1 MDKFLVIQTSFIGD
15 VILATAIIES
25 LHAERPEAR
34 LDILVR
40 KGNESLFTGHPYI
53 NEVLIWDKKVNRNV
67 NLWQLIKRVRKTKY
81 SAVFNAH
88 RFASSGLITW
98 LSGSKIKSGF
108 KKNPISF
115 ALTHTFEHEFD
126 GKHETERNHQ
136 LLSPLF
142 SEAKVKKPRLY
153 PSSRD
158 YKKVK
163 DLVNG
168 SYRSMAPTSVWFTK
182 QWPKHNWIEL
192 CNSLPQDEFIYL
204 LGASSDGSICDEISE
219 ATKHPNVK
227 NLAGKLSL
235 LQSTALMEGAIE
247 NYVNDSAPMHL
258 ASAVN
263 APTTVFFCST
273 IPQFGFGPLSENS
286 KIIETKKILNCRPC
300 GLHGHS
306 HCPQGHFSCSE
317 IEISDLA

>member
-15 VILATAIIES
+15 VILATAMIES
-25 LHAERPEAR
+25 LHAERPESS

-53 NEVLIWDKKVNRNV
+53 NEVLVWDKKVNRNV
-67 NLWQLIKRVRKTKY
+67 NLWQLIKRVRKAKY
-81 SAVFNAH
+81 SGVFNAH

-115 ALTHTFEHEFD
+115 SFTHTFEHEFD

-142 SEAKVKKPRLY
+142 YEAQVKKPRLY
-153 PSSRD
+153 PSSGD
-158 YKKVK
+158 YEKVK
-163 DLVNG
+163 EFGKG
-168 SYRSMAPTSVWFTK
+168 SYRCMAPTSVWFTK
-182 QWPKHNWIEL
+182 QWPKHKWIEL
-192 CNSLPQDEFIYL
+192 CNSLQQDEFIYL
-204 LGASSDGSICDEISE
+204 LGAHSDCLICDEISA
-219 ATKHPNVK
+219 ATVHSNVK

-235 LQSTALMEGAIE
+235 LQSAALMEGAIE

-263 APTTVFFCST
+263 APTTAIFCST
-273 IPQFGFGPLSENS
+273 IPQFGFDPLSENS
-286 KIIETKKILNCRPC
+286 KIIETKKTLDCRPC

-306 HCPQGHFSCSE
+306 QCPKGHFNCSE
-317 IEISDLA
+317 IDISDLA